1 MQIITPKFSD
11 IKQRFTVPLDS
22 MGQESPQGTVGMAH
36 LCSMMSEASG
46 GRLEGWG
53 HSKAGNWNHKTCSLT
68 GLAVDACCQLAPL
81 LG

>member
-1 MQIITPKFSD
+1 MQQITPKLSD
-11 IKQRFTVPLDS
+11 IKQLFTVPLDS
-22 MGQESPQGTVGMAH
+22 VGQESPQGTVGMAH
-36 LCSMMSEASG
+36 LCSMTSEASA

-53 HSKAGNWNHKTCSLT
+53 HSKAGDWNHKTCSLT